1 MIIKSL
7 DTSAR
12 RYAENSLRAY
22 MWGRKFSKDRK
33 PKNLN
38 WLMGVIKS
46 SRVNS
51 TELIQ
56 IFNIMQKYP
65 QNGEEKSRLGIAFKE
80 CQNQNLL

>member
-1 MIIKSL
+1 MIIKNL
-7 DTSAR
+7 DISTR

-22 MWGRKFSKDRK
+22 MWGGKFSKDRK

-38 WLMGVIKS
+38 WLIEVIKS
-46 SRVNS
+46 SGVNS

-56 IFNIMQKYP
+56 IFNNMQNYP
-65 QNGEEKSRLGIAFKE
+65 QNEEEKSRLGIAFKE